1 MDNDINT
8 KRLKQNIAIMINNT
22 IRIIAFV
29 ILAIVFNHWWISLL
43 SILFLISNGE

>member
-29 ILAIVFNHWWISLL
+29 ILAIVFNHWWVSLL
-43 SILFLISNGE
+43 SLFFLIGNEE